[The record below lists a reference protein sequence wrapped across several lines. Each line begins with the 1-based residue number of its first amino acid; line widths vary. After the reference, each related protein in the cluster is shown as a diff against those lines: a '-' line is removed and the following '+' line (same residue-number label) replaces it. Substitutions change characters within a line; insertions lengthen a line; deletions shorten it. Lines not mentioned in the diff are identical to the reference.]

1 MKWAEKWLLRPARAI
16 ARRVENAVLVG
27 KIEAQPGE
35 VKPKRTAQC
44 ALLMPL
50 ARIMLGHH
58 TRARRLRISTRRPS
72 ITQRIS
78 VQIVC
83 GLHARGASWRAAVA
97 VEGTCGDC
105 AMKAWKLLPA
115 HSSRSDQ
122 HAEFARCTSAVYG
135 ANGCPGLSQHPN
147 KILN

>member
-1 MKWAEKWLLRPARAI
+1 MKWAEKWLLRPARTI

-50 ARIMLGHH
+50 ARIVLGHP
-58 TRARRLRISTRRPS
+58 RARRLRIGTRRPS

-115 HSSRSDQ
+115 HSHRSDQ

-135 ANGCPGLSQHPN
+135 ANSPQASASIPTRS
-147 KILN
+147 